1 MERCAARSGRP
12 LARGRGVCRAPLPR
26 TSPLP
31 RLPRLCGAGVRL
43 QIAASAPRLW
53 GARRRRR
60 VISGRRGRGGA
71 GRGRCDGGGGGARA
85 PPRRC
90 GGGGR
95 SLRLVE
101 PGLGRGAGPDGAEA
115 ARAGSRGLPANRAA
129 PAAAIGT
136 WTSVWSPPPLRVR
149 LESCSQRQSHDL
161 SSLQPLLV
169 ERGFCHVGQTGLE
182 LVASC
187 DLPTSASQS
196 AGITGVSHCAWPGL
210 LYMPT
215 SMSQTCHR
223 SCEKPQT

>member
-1 MERCAARSGRP
+1 MTGQGAAAAPHGHGALREGRPSAAAVAASASPGEAARSGRP

-31 RLPRLCGAGVRL
+31 RLSRLCGAGVRL

-101 PGLGRGAGPDGAEA
+101 PGPGRGAGPDGAEA
-115 ARAGSRGLPANRAA
+115 ARAGSRGLPANCAA
-129 PAAAIGT
+129 PAAAIRT

-149 LESCSQRQSHDL
+149 LGEAGGCAPRGPRD
-161 SSLQPLLV
+161 
-169 ERGFCHVGQTGLE
+169 ERK
-182 LVASC
+182 
-187 DLPTSASQS
+187 
-196 AGITGVSHCAWPGL
+196 
-210 LYMPT
+210 
-215 SMSQTCHR
+215 R
-223 SCEKPQT
+223 SC